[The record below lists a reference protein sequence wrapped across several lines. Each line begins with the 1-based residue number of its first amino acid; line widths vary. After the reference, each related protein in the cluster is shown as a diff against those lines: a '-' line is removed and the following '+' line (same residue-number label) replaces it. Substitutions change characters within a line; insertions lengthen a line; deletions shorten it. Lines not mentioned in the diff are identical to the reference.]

1 LLFPLILICS
11 LIVITCTPVNQEP
24 LIPTPTPTPELGVL
38 GANEGLQNKRL
49 TETYCTYQFSSEPV
63 DRAIDVPKSTG
74 ITINSNIGMSVGAGD
89 FSVTGAVSGDISGT
103 VILPIGE
110 TTQSV
115 TFNPDAPLSR
125 GEKIT
130 VAFHIPLDPCG
141 TPIEEPYVFQFVV
154 DTENYVPSF
163 SDSGQRIGTG
173 CTGNL
178 NYNMN
183 NGFRFDLFDYDPTE
197 PTGVY
202 VSAHDVYTVQFTP
215 DAPLGTP
222 NPPLDCQK
230 KSNLLENNGVGYFQ
244 RSQTR
249 FLNSG
254 IDKVSAV
261 GDINSDGLHDLVIK
275 YEPCSE
281 HFQWDLN
288 GIPSHGDTFWGN
300 GEDYGCSLTGWI
312 SNKSGDQVTY
322 QQKGYGWF
330 LYREAGRTNTP
341 YTTPQDTC
349 STFAPVC
356 EPEHL
361 TLVDQDG
368 DQNLELMVGY
378 RLPRFNFGTLGPNA
392 QNYLT
397 VTTSE
402 LTELDQFEQGPFN
415 PTSPYYGW
423 VPLDDAIIV
432 QEKARAVVIPEMEPL
447 NSYID
452 LGVGDLDNDGDDD
465 VVMLTNIVDRE
476 RGTHVI
482 GGNVA
487 HPWVYT
493 ETNFVSVFLD
503 SHPVS
508 DDGNIATETYKL
520 PATTILSSSVSPS
533 GQHLT
538 WSPKFIDLGDIDG
551 DNDLDLLISAKN
563 EFLLLINR
571 GNGQFLD
578 YELVLEQSD
587 VRFIQT
593 IGSGWGVDTNR
604 GLDKASLVDL
614 DSDGDLDIHRNG
626 CAWLNDGFGEY
637 PETPVTIIERIN
649 NAPCPDRSFG
659 ALEHI
664 FADFDEDGDIDVMVA
679 RSVDVP
685 YQYQRY
691 GIIEVWF
698 NNLYEPDPLLPS
710 FGVIADKY
718 DKSGEKNGGSGF
730 DRETSVKPVLD
741 PKRDESENELQP
753 GTITESEIN
762 PHDDENNNQLKS
774 RTMDEP
780 ITSVDLT
787 WEIKRI
793 ESEGDAG
800 KMITMDYQNSGFLHM
815 MYQEGQSKEVYY
827 KKYNTVSG
835 SHSAAEDIYN
845 RDEGDEVPGD
855 IKAECGLFD
864 LDNGRPVCGS
874 FYLGADLFRFGY
886 IGEQTPV
893 GNFAPAPPW
902 SVEHIEEAT
911 GNSGEFSTVLI
922 DSVGSAHIIYYNTS
936 DNNLMYTTLSDNAQS
951 NDWTNWEVPVVIDSE
966 AQVNVGQW
974 AKAVINDN
982 DDIHVI
988 YRSGTNAITHLFS
1001 PSSDNSTRTWSK
1013 ATLVDSLYTKSDLS
1027 LALDSDGNPHA
1038 VYYQHGSRDL
1048 IYASAEVHCCYKPS
1062 RWIWSVEP
1070 IDVSGRVGRGASLA
1084 IGPDDTLHVSYHD
1097 ETHDSLKYASRT
1109 FSSQFNAWSS
1119 WDTSTIDK
1127 PSNGNIVG
1135 KYTDIIV
1142 TDSEAVYIAYYDES
1156 TGDLKLASGE

>member
-1 LLFPLILICS
+1 M
-11 LIVITCTPVNQEP
+11 
-24 LIPTPTPTPELGVL
+24 GVL
-38 GANEGLQNKRL
+38 GVDEGQQDKRL

-74 ITINSNIGMSVGAGD
+74 ITINSNIGMSVGASD

-110 TTQSV
+110 TTRSV

-163 SDSGQRIGTG
+163 SDSGQRIDTG
-173 CTGNL
+173 CGEHA
-178 NYNMN
+178 
-183 NGFRFDLFDYDPTE
+183 RFDLFDYDPTE

-202 VSAHDVYTVQFTP
+202 VT
-215 DAPLGTP
+215 
-222 NPPLDCQK
+222 NDCI
-230 KSNLLENNGVGYFQ
+230 SPITGPSSLLENNGVGYFQ
-244 RSQTR
+244 TSETL
-249 FLNSG
+249 FLNSVNN
-254 IDKVSAV
+254 KVSAV
-261 GDINSDGLHDLVIK
+261 GDINSDGLHDLVTK
-275 YEPCSE
+275 YEPCKRSYS
-281 HFQWDLN
+281 D
-288 GIPSHGDTFWGN
+288 GGDIFWRRA
-300 GEDYGCSLTGWI
+300 EDFVPPDFYTVNEGFYGCSLTGWI
-312 SNKSGDQVTY
+312 SNVSGDQVTY
-322 QQKGYGWF
+322 LAKGYGWF
-330 LYREAGRTNTP
+330 FIEDTNSYPFDSVNRACRSISTNAHS
-341 YTTPQDTC
+341 DADLC
-349 STFAPVC
+349 STGG
-356 EPEHL
+356 HL
-361 TLVDQDG
+361 TLVDRDG

-378 RLPRFNFGTLGPNA
+378 KYPPYIQN
-392 QNYLT
+392 QNYAYGRSNPSYQPI
-397 VTTSE
+397 TTSE
-402 LTELDQFEQGPFN
+402 LTELETFTQAPHNVLDKA
-415 PTSPYYGW
+415 SPLGE
-423 VPLDDAIIV
+423 V
-432 QEKARAVVIPEMEPL
+432 R
-447 NSYID
+447 SYID
-452 LGVGDLDNDGDDD
+452 LAVGDLDNDGDDD
-465 VVMLTNIVDRE
+465 VVMLTNIVHTEVQPD
-476 RGTHVI
+476 
-482 GGNVA
+482 
-487 HPWVYT
+487 PWP
-493 ETNFVSVFLD
+493 ETNSLSVFLG
-503 SHPVS
+503 
-508 DDGNIATETYKL
+508 GNSATETYEL
-520 PATTILSSSVSPS
+520 PAKTIFCCGGTGAP
-533 GQHLT
+533 T
-538 WSPKFIDLGDIDG
+538 AWNPKFISLGDIDG
-551 DNDLDLLISAKN
+551 DNDLDLLISAYG
-563 EFLLLINR
+563 EILLLMNR

-578 YELVLEQSD
+578 YELALEQSD

-593 IGSGWGVDTNR
+593 PNTKHRQDERIGR
-604 GLDKASLVDL
+604 ASLVDL

-626 CAWLNDGFGEY
+626 RAWLNDGFGEY
-637 PETPVTIIERIN
+637 PETPETVNSEWDETFLSQLSNGMNVRTGMH
-649 NAPCPDRSFG
+649 AHMFD
-659 ALEHI
+659 
-664 FADFDEDGDIDVMVA
+664 DFDKDGDIDVMMS
-679 RSVDVP
+679 RD
-685 YQYQRY
+685 

-698 NNLYEPDPLLPS
+698 NDLYEPNPVLPN
-710 FGVIADKY
+710 FDFTADKD

-730 DRETSVKPVLD
+730 DRETSVKPVSD

-753 GTITESEIN
+753 GTITEFDRDASA
-762 PHDDENNNQLKS
+762 
-774 RTMDEP
+774 
-780 ITSVDLT
+780 DLT
-787 WEIKRI
+787 WDIKRI
-793 ESEGDAG
+793 ESEGDVG

-902 SVEHIEEAT
+902 SVENIEEAS

-1013 ATLVDSLYTKSDLS
+1013 ASLVDSLYTKSDLS

-1038 VYYQHGSRDL
+1038 VYYQHGSHDL

-1084 IGPDDTLHVSYHD
+1084 IGPDGTLHVSYHD
-1097 ETHDSLKYASRT
+1097 ETNGSLKYASRT

>member
-1 LLFPLILICS
+1 
-11 LIVITCTPVNQEP
+11 
-24 LIPTPTPTPELGVL
+24 VL

-74 ITINSNIGMSVGAGD
+74 ITINSNIGMSVGASD

-110 TTQSV
+110 TTRSV

-154 DTENYVPSF
+154 STENYVPSF
-163 SDSGQRIGTG
+163 SDSGQRIGT
-173 CTGNL
+173 CTGNM
-178 NYNMN
+178 NYDMSWTLGN
-183 NGFRFDLFDYDPTE
+183 NWFRFDLFDYDPTG

-202 VSAHDVYTVQFTP
+202 VSA
-215 DAPLGTP
+215 GTE
-222 NPPLDCQK
+222 DCYN

-275 YEPCSE
+275 YEPCYGE
-281 HFQWDLN
+281 N
-288 GIPSHGDTFWGN
+288 FWGPDD
-300 GEDYGCSLTGWI
+300 ELYGCSLTGWI
-312 SNKSGDQVTY
+312 SNESGDQVTY

-330 LYREAGRTNTP
+330 FYLDKDRGLSPSSAVTCPTFVP
-341 YTTPQDTC
+341 YC
-349 STFAPVC
+349 R
-356 EPEHL
+356 PEHL

-378 RLPRFNFGTLGPNA
+378 RLPSSYIDTLGPNA
-392 QNYLT
+392 QNYIR

-402 LTELDQFEQGPFN
+402 LTELDAFE
-415 PTSPYYGW
+415 
-423 VPLDDAIIV
+423 DDVIIV
-432 QEKARAVVIPEMEPL
+432 QEKAKSVVIPEMEPV

-465 VVMLTNIVDRE
+465 VVMLTNIVHRE
-476 RGTHVI
+476 RGIHVSGDI
-482 GGNVA
+482 VN

-508 DDGNIATETYKL
+508 DGGNIATETYKL
-520 PATTILSSSVSPS
+520 PATTVLDPYVSSY
-533 GQHLT
+533 GEHRT

-551 DNDLDLLISAKN
+551 DNDLDLLISAKH
-563 EFLLLINR
+563 EILLLINR

-593 IGSGWGVDTNR
+593 RWAGYGVSEWINGN

-637 PETPVTIIERIN
+637 PETPVTIIEMLN
-649 NAPCPDRSFG
+649 NGPCPDRSFG

-679 RSVDVP
+679 RTVVSGVG
-685 YQYQRY
+685 QYQRY
-691 GIIEVWF
+691 GMIEVWF
-698 NNLYEPDPLLPS
+698 NDLYEPDPLLPN
-710 FGVIADKY
+710 FDFTADKY

-741 PKRDESENELQP
+741 PIGDESENKLQP
-753 GTITESEIN
+753 GTITEGEIN

-774 RTMDEP
+774 GT
-780 ITSVDLT
+780 ITEYDRDASTDLT
-787 WEIKRI
+787 WDIKRI
-793 ESEGDAG
+793 ESEGDVG

-835 SHSAAEDIYN
+835 SHSAAEDIYLP
-845 RDEGDEVPGD
+845 DEGDEVPGD

-886 IGEQTPV
+886 IGEQATQ
-893 GNFAPAPPW
+893 GDFSAAPPW
-902 SVEHIEEAT
+902 SVERIEET
-911 GNSGEFSTVLI
+911 SGNSGEFSTVLI
-922 DSVGSAHIIYYNTS
+922 DSVGLAHIIYYNTS
-936 DNNLMYTTLSDNAQS
+936 DNNLMYTVLSDDAQS

-988 YRSGTNAITHLFS
+988 YRSGTGAITHLFS

-1013 ATLVDSLYTKSDLS
+1013 ATLVDSLFTKSDLS

-1038 VYYQHGSRDL
+1038 VYYGAGDHQDPNLSRNL

-1084 IGPDDTLHVSYHD
+1084 IGSDDTLHVSYHD
-1097 ETHDSLKYASRT
+1097 ETNGSLKYASRT
-1109 FSSQFNAWSS
+1109 FNSQFNAWSS